1 MKYKVSFYNLCF
13 SKPGQQD
20 PHEASAANRQ
30 GVGRVAVPGEVP
42 GGAGLLREPVCQSAI
57 TRLLC
62 SVQKG
67 EEDR

>member
-1 MKYKVSFYNLCF
+1 MCF

-20 PHEASAANRQ
+20 PHKATAPDRQ

-42 GGAGLLREPVCQSAI
+42 RGAWLLREPVCQSAI
-57 TRLLC
+57 TWLLR
-62 SVQKG
+62 SVQQG